1 MGCWEKTC
9 IEELL
14 RALLLGCLSEQ
25 SKRRSAAVMGLFA
38 ESVGQYKSTWY
49 ETARNLFRSRNT
61 QRARAERLAEQNRE
75 LKLQNGRL
83 AEQWQRSEALREQTQ
98 QRLHQQ
104 QQENQ
109 ELRQRPLKLPSD
121 LPLPHH
127 TYGPKMIALCLNLCQ
142 EVGFRPAPKALSIIF
157 DWLGIEANIPSFDA
171 LRVWACRAGVA
182 QLQLPLEGEDWLWL
196 ADHSN
201 QIGQE
206 KVLQI
211 IGIRVRDLPPLGE
224 TLPLGK
230 MQVLATV
237 SGTSWTRDDVRREYK
252 KLAERMGRPQYLL
265 TDGAVELRE
274 SVDVLE
280 IAGEKP
286 ILLRDMKH
294 YAANVLEQLIGKDE
308 RFQAYLSK
316 LGRTRSAVQQTEL
329 SHFTPPPQ
337 KPKARF
343 MNLGP
348 TLRWGQMVSYH
359 LSHSR
364 SKSREG
370 IAAGRM
376 NAKLGWVRGF
386 RDELAIWNRCQEVMQ
401 ASLSFVNRQGVYRG
415 AAAKLQAELDRVRA
429 DHPPDCEVSATMA
442 AKLIAFVK
450 DSESQLGEGDR
461 AWLSTENL
469 ESLFGRYKRLE
480 GQHSKG
486 GFTSLLAALPMLLT
500 TWTPARVREGLTK
513 VSVKEMKQWVQA
525 TLGTTL
531 ASRRV
536 TAYQESALTSY
547 G

>member
-127 TYGPKMIALCLNLCQ
+127 TYGPKMIGLCLNLCQ
-142 EVGFRPAPKALSIIF
+142 EVGFRPAQKALSIIF

-386 RDELAIWNRCQEVMQ
+386 RDELATWNRCEEV
-401 ASLSFVNRQGVYRG
+401 R
-415 AAAKLQAELDRVRA
+415 
-429 DHPPDCEVSATMA
+429 
-442 AKLIAFVK
+442 
-450 DSESQLGEGDR
+450 SEE
-461 AWLSTENL
+461 
-469 ESLFGRYKRLE
+469 
-480 GQHSKG
+480 
-486 GFTSLLAALPMLLT
+486 
-500 TWTPARVREGLTK
+500 
-513 VSVKEMKQWVQA
+513 
-525 TLGTTL
+525 
-531 ASRRV
+531 RRV
-536 TAYQESALTSY
+536 GKECRSRWSPYH
-547 G
+547 

>member
-1 MGCWEKTC
+1 
-9 IEELL
+9 
-14 RALLLGCLSEQ
+14 
-25 SKRRSAAVMGLFA
+25 MGLFA
-38 ESVGQYKSTWY
+38 ESVGQYKSSWY

-61 QRARAERLAEQNRE
+61 QRVRSERLAEQNQE
-75 LKLQNGRL
+75 LKLRNGRL
-83 AEQWQRSEALREQTQ
+83 AQQFQQSEALRARTQ

-104 QQENQ
+104 QQEN
-109 ELRQRPLKLPSD
+109 ESLRQRSIKLPSD

-127 TYGPKMIALCLNLCQ
+127 TYGPQMISLCLNLCQ
-142 EVGFRPAPKALSIIF
+142 QVGFRPAQTAIRIIF
-157 DWLGIEANIPSFDA
+157 DWLGIESSIPSFA
-171 LRVWACRAGVA
+171 AMRVWACRAGVA
-182 QLQLPLEGEDWLWL
+182 QLQLPIEGDDWIWL
-196 ADHSN
+196 VDHSN

-230 MQVLATV
+230 MQVLATIP
-237 SGTSWTRDDVRREYK
+237 GTSWTRDDVRRQYQQ
-252 KLAERMGRPQYLL
+252 LAERIGPPKDLL

-274 SVDVLE
+274 SADVWE
-280 IAGEKP
+280 IEGKKP
-286 ILLRDMKH
+286 IVLRDMKH
-294 YAANVLEQLIGKDE
+294 FAANVFEQLIGKDE
-308 RFQAYLSK
+308 RFQEYLSK

-348 TLRWGQMVSYH
+348 TLRWGKMVSYH
-359 LSHSR
+359 LSHYR
-364 SKSREG
+364 SKSRQG
-370 IAAGRM
+370 ITAQRVHD
-376 NAKLGWVRGF
+376 KLGWVRGF
-386 RDELAIWNRCQEVMQ
+386 RDELAIWNRCEEVMQ
-401 ASLSFVNRQGVYRG
+401 ASLSFINRHGVYRG
-415 AAAKLQAELDRVRA
+415 AAIKLQEELDGVRA
-429 DHPPDCEVSATMA
+429 QHPPDCELSATMA
-442 AKLIAFVK
+442 AKLIAQVK
-450 DSESQLGEGDR
+450 VSEAQLGEGDR

-500 TWTPARVREGLTK
+500 HWTPARVRESLTK
-513 VSVKEMKQWVQA
+513 VSVKEMKHWVQD

-531 ASRRV
+531 TSKRT
-536 TAYQESALTSY
+536 TAYQESAAPRY